1 MVRSG
6 VRMLIECRQPTFS
19 TPDVFEIYSNF
30 QTYPDPTGL
39 LTTEFPST
47 TTIQT
52 TSDPNTTVFET
63 SGGASETT
71 FSGTIGCHYNEN
83 DHGAIFDTGNPYIGN
98 AR

>member
-1 MVRSG
+1 
-6 VRMLIECRQPTFS
+6 MLIECRQPMFS

-52 TSDPNTTVFET
+52 TADPTTTVFET
-63 SGGASETT
+63 SGGASETILP
-71 FSGTIGCHYNEN
+71 GTIGCHYNEN
-83 DHGAIFDTGNPYIGN
+83 DYGAIFDTGNPYIGN